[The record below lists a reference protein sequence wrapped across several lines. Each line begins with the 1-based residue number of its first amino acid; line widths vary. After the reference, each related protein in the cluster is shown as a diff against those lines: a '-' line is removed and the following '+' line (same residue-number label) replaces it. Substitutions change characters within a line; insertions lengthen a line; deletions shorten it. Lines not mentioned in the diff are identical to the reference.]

1 MNWWVPLPQAECM
14 EAVTHPTAP
23 GVRDL
28 EEERLRGDARR
39 ADWGSPL
46 SQSALTHVEDL
57 SLPLIQGVCILQ
69 APPVILIYT
78 CWPVSCRMVRWVWDG
93 ARASAA

>member
-1 MNWWVPLPQAECM
+1 MSPWSRPKGQHVNWWVPLPQAECM

-57 SLPLIQGVCILQ
+57 SLPLILGLD
-69 APPVILIYT
+69 L
-78 CWPVSCRMVRWVWDG
+78 REE
-93 ARASAA
+93 ARESAFYKLPR